1 MSNGVKGKWKMEKM
15 MEEEELKGLE
25 EEIDDA
31 VDRLFV
37 EKKGGMVESF
47 LMESPPTEPPVKT
60 PVIEPTIKSPAIE
73 PSMKPPIVEPS
84 ISEPFMKPP
93 LAEPSI
99 KPPIVEPPMKSLL
112 LESLIEPSFSES
124 SDEMEKIFDLE
135 SASPPPPPPPV
146 PTPFLK
152 SIEKM
157 EAQLLSLEWA

>member
-1 MSNGVKGKWKMEKM
+1 MEKK

-31 VDRLFV
+31 VNRLFV

-47 LMESPPTEPPVKT
+47 LMESPSPEPPVKT
-60 PVIEPTIKSPAIE
+60 PVIEPIIKSPAIE
-73 PSMKPPIVEPS
+73 PFMKPPI
-84 ISEPFMKPP
+84 
-93 LAEPSI
+93 AEPSI

-112 LESLIEPSFSES
+112 LEPLIESSLSES

-135 SASPPPPPPPV
+135 SASPPPPV

-157 EAQLLSLEWA
+157 EVQLPS